1 MTKLT
6 LHIGIHRTGT
16 TGLQRNLANNRDK
29 LQAMGIA
36 YPFHNNNH
44 QEIAWQLYRGELSGS
59 TLRER
64 LDAFARYRQIIL
76 SGEDFCI
83 HKSLEW
89 LDPLKQA
96 YDVEAVIYV
105 RRQDHWVMSWY
116 NQHIKWPFSR
126 RHSTMTP
133 AEFLGCL
140 PEFHWIDLDRTVGRW
155 EAVLGADK
163 VKVRVVEKGQVTDA
177 VADFLSLM
185 GVPLAELDQDN
196 STHNDS
202 LPIETLEFA
211 RTAGL
216 MDMKPGR
223 RLVVVNFLREV
234 GKSETYTGKTLFT
247 AEQRRNILEQFAVS
261 NAALARRRFA
271 RDELFLE
278 GPPDD
283 RDLYVEG
290 TLATHG
296 SFKDLMMKTL
306 AFLGK
311 ER

>member
-29 LQAMGIA
+29 LQAMGVA

-44 QEIAWQLYRGELSGS
+44 QEIAWQLYRGELSGG

-64 LDAFARYRQIIL
+64 LDPFAQNRQIIL

-89 LDPLKQA
+89 LEPLRQA
-96 YDVEAVIYV
+96 HDVEAVIYL

-133 AEFLGCL
+133 NEFLDCL

-155 EAVLGADK
+155 EAALGADK
-163 VKVRVVEKGQVTDA
+163 VKVRVIEKAQVTDA
-177 VADFLSLM
+177 VADFFSLM
-185 GVPLAELDQDN
+185 GIPLAELEQDN

-202 LPIETLEFA
+202 LPIEALEFA
-211 RTAGL
+211 RKAGL

-234 GKSETYTGKTLFT
+234 GKSKTYTGKTLYT
-247 AEQRRNILEQFAVS
+247 AQQRRNILEQFGAS
-261 NAALARRRFA
+261 NAALARRRFG

-278 GPPDD
+278 EPPDD

-290 TLATHG
+290 TLAMHG
-296 SFKDLMMKTL
+296 SFEELMMNTL
-306 AFLGK
+306 AFLGR

>member
-29 LQAMGIA
+29 LYQMGVA

-64 LDAFARYRQIIL
+64 LEPFEKYRQIIL

-83 HKSLEW
+83 HKSLDW
-89 LDPLKQA
+89 LDALKQSH
-96 YDVEAVIYV
+96 DVEAIIYL

-133 AEFLGCL
+133 AEFMDCL
-140 PEFHWIDLDRTVGRW
+140 HEFHWIDLDRTVSRW
-155 EAVLGADK
+155 EAALGADK
-163 VKVRVVEKGQVTDA
+163 VKVRVIEKGQVTDA
-177 VADFLSLM
+177 VADFFSLV
-185 GVPLAELDQDN
+185 GIPLAELEQDN

-202 LPIETLEFA
+202 LPTETLEFA
-211 RTAGL
+211 RNAGL

-234 GKSETYTGKTLFT
+234 GKSPTHTGKTLYT
-247 AEQRRNILEQFAVS
+247 AEQRGNILEKFAAS

-290 TLATHG
+290 TLTARG
-296 SFKDLMMKTL
+296 SFEELMMNTL
-306 AFLGK
+306 AFLGR